1 MNASI
6 GFSLPLVQSSNQAG
20 NEVNLTV
27 LCARLSS
34 LQIGP
39 GSCFK
44 HAAHSQP
51 ILVADIEFLFAA
63 SGAAAP
69 GFAAHLGP
77 P

>member
-1 MNASI
+1 MHASI
-6 GFSLPLVQSSNQAG
+6 GFSPALVQSSNQAA

-44 HAAHSQP
+44 LAAHSQP

-69 GFAAHLGP
+69 GSATHLGP

>member
-27 LCARLSS
+27 LCARRSS

>member
-1 MNASI
+1 MNVCI
-6 GFSLPLVQSSNQAG
+6 GVSPTLVQCSNQAG

-44 HAAHSQP
+44 HVAHSQP